1 MIGTLLGKRYKILE
15 QLGGG
20 GMAVVYKGQ
29 DTLLNRLVT
38 VKVLR
43 SEFTSDEDF
52 VNRFRREAQAVARLS
67 HPNIVSIYDVGEEN
81 ETYYLV
87 MEFVDGDN
95 LKNLI
100 RKQGTISVLQ
110 AIQFAAQIC
119 DALEHA
125 HENGIVHRDIKPHNI
140 LITRSGRAKLTDF
153 GIARESTAATMTQ
166 TDAIVGSVHYL
177 SPEQARGETAG
188 PMSDLYSLGVVL
200 YEMVTGILPFHG
212 DTPISIALKHIQT
225 SPVPPSSLNPAVSPE
240 VDKIIGRA
248 MAKNPDD
255 RYRTAGE
262 MRAGLSVL
270 QNGWTDDAT
279 RVIKRDEFATRLM
292 SKGKELPWVKKVKRR
307 SYKWLWAV
315 LIMLIL
321 FGGAFAA
328 LRLYLNVAEVT
339 VPQVEGKTEV
349 DARNILQ
356 SNGLERLLVSYANHP
371 VILKDRVVSQEPAA
385 GSKVKVTRPVTLVV
399 SLGPEYR
406 TVPSVLGLTEAD
418 ARLLL
423 GRNEFAVSEP
433 VQQDYSSEYVAG
445 MVMAQEPRPKTQAAK
460 GSKVTITV
468 SKGPPPIT
476 YTVPDLTGLTVEKA
490 REELAKIK
498 LVLSDEINKVPSR
511 DYLSG
516 QILSQQPKAKDVV
529 QEGTVVKVTVSD
541 GPGPA
546 RRLAR
551 IEALIPADRN
561 DHELKIVVKDVRG
574 STVAYINTHSSGD
587 RVFKEVPYY
596 GKAAI
601 QVYIDNKLAGEQTFG

>member
-38 VKVLR
+38 IKVLR

-52 VNRFRREAQAVARLS
+52 VSRFRREAQAVARLS

-100 RKQGTISVLQ
+100 RKQGTVPVLQ
-110 AIQFAAQIC
+110 ALEFAGQIC

-177 SPEQARGETAG
+177 SPEQARGEMAG
-188 PMSDLYSLGVVL
+188 PTSDLYSLGVVL
-200 YEMVTGILPFHG
+200 YEMVTGVLPFHG
-212 DTPISIALKHIQT
+212 DTPVSIALKHIQT
-225 SPVPPSSLNPAVSPE
+225 SPVPPSSLNPAVSPD
-240 VDKIIGRA
+240 VDKVIGRA
-248 MAKNPDD
+248 MAKKPGD
-255 RYRTAGE
+255 RYQTAGE
-262 MRAGLSVL
+262 MRAGLNVL
-270 QNGWTDDAT
+270 QNGWTADVT
-279 RVIKRDEFATRLM
+279 RVIGRDEFATRLM
-292 SKGKELPWVKKVKRR
+292 SVGKELTWVKKVKKR

-328 LRLYLNVAEVT
+328 LQLYLNVPEVS

-349 DARNILQ
+349 DARNILK
-356 SNGLERLLVSYANHP
+356 SYSLERISVSYANHP
-371 VILKDRVVSQEPAA
+371 TVLKDRVISQEPPA
-385 GSKVKVTRPVTLVV
+385 GNKVKATRPVALVV
-399 SLGPEYR
+399 SLGPDYR
-406 TVPSVLGLTEAD
+406 TVPDVVGLTEAE
-418 ARLLL
+418 ARLLI
-423 GRNEFAVSEP
+423 GRNEFVVSEP
-433 VQQDYSSEYVAG
+433 VQQDYSSEYAAG

-460 GSKVTITV
+460 GSKIAITV
-468 SKGPPPIT
+468 SKGPPPVT
-476 YTVPDLTGLTVEKA
+476 HTVPDLTGLTIEKA
-490 REELAKIK
+490 REELSKIK
-498 LVLSDEINKVPSR
+498 LVLSDEISKIPSR
-511 DYLSG
+511 DYLPG
-516 QILSQQPKAKDVV
+516 QVVKQEPKPKAEV
-529 QEGTVVKVTVSD
+529 QEGTVVRITVSD

-546 RRLAR
+546 KRLAR

-574 STVAYINTHSSGD
+574 STVAHVDTYSSGE

-596 GKAAI
+596 GKATI
-601 QVYIDNKLAGEQTFG
+601 QVFIDNKLAGEQTFG